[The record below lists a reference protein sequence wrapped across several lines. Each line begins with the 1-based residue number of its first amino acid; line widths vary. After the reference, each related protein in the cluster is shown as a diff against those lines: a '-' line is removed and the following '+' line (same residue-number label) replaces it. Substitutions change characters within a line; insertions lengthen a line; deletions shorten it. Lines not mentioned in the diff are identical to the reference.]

1 MFWGAHDGVF
11 EKLGYFDRNP
21 HRAWNIKIK
30 YDSNHIASH
39 LKIVH
44 PDEKMF
50 ACKSCP
56 LKFSTKSSLS
66 SHNLIH
72 KNIVNTCEYCS
83 KTFIRRDSYKEHLLI
98 HSGVRQK
105 CSFCEKTFVQRSNL
119 VRHERIHLND
129 KP

>member
-1 MFWGAHDGVF
+1 
-11 EKLGYFDRNP
+11 
-21 HRAWNIKIK
+21 
-30 YDSNHIASH
+30 
-39 LKIVH
+39 
-44 PDEKMF
+44 MF

-72 KNIVNTCEYCS
+72 KNVVNTCEFCS

-98 HSGVRQK
+98 HSGKSLLSISKRSFVKITIVMSHNLWITFPSSITGLRQK
-105 CSFCEKTFVQRSNL
+105 CSFCDKTFVQRSNL
-119 VRHERIHLND
+119 IRHERIHLND